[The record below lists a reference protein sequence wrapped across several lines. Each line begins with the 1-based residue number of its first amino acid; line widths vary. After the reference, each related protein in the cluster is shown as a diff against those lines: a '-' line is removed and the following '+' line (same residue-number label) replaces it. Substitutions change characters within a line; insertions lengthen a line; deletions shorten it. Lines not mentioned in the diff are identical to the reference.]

1 MNIKYIVL
9 CSKGNSARE
18 ANVELMKLE
27 IPELRVINC
36 TLDNVFPAHIAALNV
51 ADEYDGVLM
60 LEDDVQLCR
69 NFKQRVDALIASHLR
84 EVVSMFEG
92 ACSKN
97 EMHSEY
103 RNGREFAWNQ
113 CNYWPREVGK
123 ILSDPKWMIPFI
135 EWFDKRNEP
144 WGYPI
149 DVYQAYVLG
158 KCKIKY
164 WMEVPFLVQHLDMRS
179 NFKGRSTKRQTKY
192 FADDLEQ
199 IQ

>member
-9 CSKGNSARE
+9 CSKGNSERE
-18 ANVELMKLE
+18 ANVKLMKFE
-27 IPELRVINC
+27 IPELQVIYC

-51 ADEYDGVLM
+51 GDEYDGVLM
-60 LEDDVQLCR
+60 LEDDVKLCR
-69 NFKQRVDALIASHLR
+69 NFKQRVEALLEKHPR
-84 EVVSMFEG
+84 EVISMFES
-92 ACSKN
+92 ACSRS
-97 EMHSEY
+97 ELHSEY
-103 RNGREFAWNQ
+103 RSGRDFAWAQ

-149 DVYQAYVLG
+149 DTYQAYVLG

-164 WMEVPFLVQHLDMRS
+164 WMEVPFLVQHLDMKS
-179 NFKGRSTKRQTKY
+179 NFKGRPTNRQSKY
-192 FADDLEQ
+192 FIDDLE
-199 IQ
+199 